1 MNAWVVLA
9 LAIAC
14 EVSATTSL
22 KYAVLSQNRL
32 FIAMFV
38 LLMGASFALVYQA
51 MKTIDLN
58 TAYAVWA
65 GLGLVIV
72 SCVGFVVFKEEISLV
87 KILCIA
93 LIVVGVV
100 GLKLLSKA

>member
-1 MNAWVVLA
+1 
-9 LAIAC
+9 
-14 EVSATTSL
+14 
-22 KYAVLSQNRL
+22 
-32 FIAMFV
+32 
-38 LLMGASFALVYQA
+38 

-72 SCVGFVVFKEEISLV
+72 SLVGFVVFKEEISLV